1 MPFYII
7 AFYPKKSAA
16 ANGAVPLAT
25 CIDSK
30 NAKLAEMK
38 ATMALEESFP
48 DSTDNFFKPKICEL
62 TANINGRPPVDEF
75 SDHWLTCNVWDEE
88 NKTFEHIPTT
98 TTSEDTVDDLDP
110 LAGARL
116 IADLPISARVAY
128 VAMYGAE
135 TNELDMEQVSNAID
149 MVSDDE
155 APGEMKAFIT
165 GLSGI
170 PALQQM
176 YPERLAVLIET
187 MRAQMPPFDSVE
199 DVRKFADKWV
209 ADPSQREEKTK
220 GTAELARTF
229 ETLDLEVA
237 LHVMGINPDDA
248 KASHIRDAKYLK
260 DNRDPAWRGWTTSL
274 RVVPGILDI
283 PRGELW
289 ELMADGHKDLKLV
302 SDADARRD
310 YVSSKLHGHPLLP
323 DYQPKMAKVQNLGGG
338 KFSIEGLAGTGTSNE
353 VENTEVVED
362 QLTEL
367 QAHIRDL
374 VTGKTNVVSPDEM
387 AKLLTEKNLGAKL
400 VVKKL
405 AKDYELSGNAFG
417 LLKVDE
423 IHHLT
428 LDVVES
434 WIPDQTDRI
443 AFITAR
449 VKFYIDDRTNKDTVE
464 KTVTETKPVET
475 ATIAPK
481 TETVQEKTAPE
492 MANPASEVIDPAL
505 ISEPDDFKSRA
516 EVLEKELADKTGDA
530 AENLSIWKRVQRTDP
545 ARTKQQNT
553 TNAKGEITRTVT
565 SIKPTYQYMRAT
577 EIFGPFGLGWGV
589 NVVEERFD
597 RGLPMMEPVLDNSG
611 REIAKKVMRDGDGTI
626 MTSLNHTIRIV
637 LWYIHG
643 GKRGEITA
651 YGHTKAIYTNKYG
664 FTVEDEP
671 SKKSLTDATTKAL
684 SSLGFSADIYLGLF
698 DDTEYTAENAYE
710 HSLKNASQKADDA
723 VRVREEMD
731 ERFAKNTET
740 MRSAISANEIAKIA
754 SSLTRTIGSEIKVAK
769 RANDTDH
776 VKYLESRLRRLE
788 EIKNECLAKFEE
800 EKA

>member
-1 MPFYII
+1 MPFFII

-48 DSTDNFFKPKICEL
+48 DTTDNFFKPKICEL
-62 TANINGRPPVDEF
+62 TANINGRPPVDGF
-75 SDHWLTCNVWDEE
+75 SEHWLTCNVWDEE

-98 TTSEDTVDDLDP
+98 TTIDDTADELDP
-110 LAGARL
+110 LAGAET
-116 IADLPISARVAY
+116 IADLPFSARVAY

-155 APGEMKAFIT
+155 APEEMKAFIT

-176 YPERLAVLIET
+176 FPDRLSVLIET
-187 MRAQMPPFDSVE
+187 MRAQMPPFDSAK
-199 DVRKFADKWV
+199 DVRKFAEKWV
-209 ADPSQREEKTK
+209 AEPSKREEKAP
-220 GTAELARTF
+220 GTAELARTY

-237 LHVMGINPDDA
+237 LHVMGINPDEA

-260 DNRDPAWRGWTTSL
+260 DNRDPAWRGWATSL

-289 ELMADGHKDLKLV
+289 ELMADGHKDLKLIENT
-302 SDADARRD
+302 DARRD

-323 DYQPKMAKVQNLGGG
+323 DYQPEAAKVQNLGGG
-338 KFSIEGLAGTGTSNE
+338 KFSIEGLAGTGASNE
-353 VENTEVVED
+353 VDKTEVVED

-374 VTGKTNVVSPDEM
+374 VIGKTNVVSPDEM
-387 AKLLTEKNLGAKL
+387 AKLLTDKSLGAKL

-417 LLKVDE
+417 LLKLDE

-443 AFITAR
+443 TFITDR
-449 VKFYIDDRTNKDTVE
+449 VKFYIDERTNEGAVE
-464 KTVTETKPVET
+464 KPVTDTKPAET
-475 ATIAPK
+475 VTIAPK
-481 TETVQEKTAPE
+481 TETVQAKTAPE
-492 MANPASEVIDPAL
+492 TAEPAL
-505 ISEPDDFKSRA
+505 PVNTVDAPQDDFRRRAAALESGLSEKSEEA
-516 EVLEKELADKTGDA
+516 LG
-530 AENLSIWKRVQRTDP
+530 NLHIWKQVQSTDP
-545 ARTKQQNT
+545 RYTKPLEG
-553 TNAKGEITRTVT
+553 AGFAGT
-565 SIKPTYQYMRAT
+565 SINAEYMFMRAT
-577 EIFGPFGLGWGV
+577 EIFGPVGTGWGYEI
-589 NVVEERFD
+589 VED
-597 RGLPMMEPVLDNSG
+597 RMLNGAPLSEQIYENNKFVRSVLL
-611 REIAKKVMRDGDGTI
+611 RDADGT
-626 MTSLNHTIRIV
+626 LLFEQNHVLRIKF
-637 LWYIHG
+637 WYAIEG
-643 GKRGEITA
+643 DVRGELESYGSTPYLYKSRRGITTD
-651 YGHTKAIYTNKYG
+651 GETH
-664 FTVEDEP
+664 
-671 SKKSLTDATTKAL
+671 KKSLTDAIKKAL
-684 SSLGFSADIYLGLF
+684 SMLGFSADVWLGWHDMPEYLA
-698 DDTEYTAENAYE
+698 DNAIE
-710 HSLKNASQKADDA
+710 HSLKNASDKAEDT
-723 VRVREEMD
+723 VRLRKELD
-731 ERFAKNTET
+731 EKFAANTET
-740 MRSAISANEIAKIA
+740 MKSAVTANEVTKIA
-754 SSLTRTIGSEIKVAK
+754 SSLNRTIGVHLKNAK
-769 RANDTDH
+769 AVNDTEH
-776 VKYLESRLRRLE
+776 ARYLETRLRRLE
-788 EIKNECLAKFEE
+788 EIKTECLAKFEG